1 LLVGIAID
9 HEWGARFGV
18 GVSRTT
24 WLAILTPAIWL
35 RLILPMCAIR
45 RALLRRSAGGWSFA
59 DAFDR
64 AWKPV
69 HARAESASAEERR
82 SLAESV
88 RLDMSG
94 VTKRHFA

>member
-1 LLVGIAID
+1 VGSDVAD
-9 HEWGARFGV
+9 SRGRRLRDRVAR
-18 GVSRTT
+18 RQ
-24 WLAILTPAIWL
+24 AILTPAIWL
-35 RLILPMCAIR
+35 RLILPMCAIG
-45 RALLRRSAGGWSFA
+45 RALLRRSAGSWSFA

-88 RLDMSG
+88 RHDMSG